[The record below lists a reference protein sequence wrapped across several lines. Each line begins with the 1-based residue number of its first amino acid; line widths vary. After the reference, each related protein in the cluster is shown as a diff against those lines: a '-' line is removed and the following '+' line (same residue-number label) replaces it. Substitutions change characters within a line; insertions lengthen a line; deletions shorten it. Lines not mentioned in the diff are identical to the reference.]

1 MVIESKAFG
10 GVEVDERQVLSFP
23 SGLFGFEQHKEFAL
37 LDAAQTPFY
46 WLQSTVDREVAF
58 VLLDPLVFRPDY
70 TLDVDVAELS
80 EIGIDDGADALCFA
94 IVTIPENVGDMT
106 ANLQGPVVVNR
117 HTRIARQ
124 LISHNSA
131 WQVRHGVFEEI
142 ETAQRQIC

>member
-10 GVEVDERQVLSFP
+10 EVEVDERQVLTFP
-23 SGLFGFEQHKEFAL
+23 GGLFGFEQHHEFAL

-46 WLQSTVDREVAF
+46 WLQSIADRQVAF

-70 TLDVDVAELS
+70 TLDVDPAELA
-80 EIGIDDGADALCFA
+80 EIGIADGDDALCFA
-94 IVTIPENVGDMT
+94 IVTIPENVSDMT
-106 ANLQGPVVVNR
+106 ANLQGPLVVNR
-117 HTRIARQ
+117 DTRVARQ
-124 LISHNSA
+124 LISHNPA